1 MRHRRAT
8 PVLVSLLIMCHAL
21 KILFHG
27 FTAADVWLLIIE
39 LVVVALV
46 ADKGIRSWQHH
57 RRARRLLDLISRGE
71 DLRATVLTG
80 SEPITLQ
87 EKWRSDVQ
95 EWMDDAATATRTC
108 GPYAWKFFQRNQGRA
123 AYLLPPI
130 NIAEAN
136 KDLHSS
142 LTGQLQALEII
153 LSDKRYTAGR

>member
-1 MRHRRAT
+1 
-8 PVLVSLLIMCHAL
+8 
-21 KILFHG
+21 
-27 FTAADVWLLIIE
+27 IIE